1 MDAAAV
7 TALAAVVDH
16 NHARALNELLQENVE
31 LRQQLEQQ
39 RQQLEQQRQEID
51 HQWQLLEQQ
60 HLQIRRERLRATQL
74 SIVLDFAAHDMRT
87 GNIAAA
93 KERLY
98 DYANM

>member
-7 TALAAVVDH
+7 AALAAVVDH
-16 NHARALNELLQENVE
+16 DHARVLHQLLQENVR
-31 LRQQLEQQ
+31 LRE
-39 RQQLEQQRQEID
+39 QLEQQRQEIE

-60 HLQIRRERLRATQL
+60 HLQIRREGLRATQL

-98 DYANM
+98 DYANER